1 MRSMALCVVLL
12 LAGVAHAQEEKIFK
26 KLTPEETDELLKKFD
41 IDFKKVDSKT
51 PGTYFYDFK
60 RKNFEVRFYH
70 FEGKDVMLDA
80 VFPKASIERVNEW
93 NIRAKFSR
101 ACLQRNPKG
110 EYVTLESNLDL
121 VGGVT
126 EGAFKQFFLS
136 FDEEL
141 KTFAVFLG
149 ESKADEVVF
158 RPVTP
163 EKLEAILK
171 GMGIVAKKG
180 MIKDGSGEAYEF
192 EVEGLKMRLVNFGG
206 KDLMIDAHFP
216 KIALE
221 DVNRYNLEK
230 KFIRAVAYDV
240 AGKQSTA
247 LECNLDCE
255 AGTAAVI
262 LRTFVVGFVD
272 DAKTFAKYVESK
284 Q

>member
-1 MRSMALCVVLL
+1 MRWMAPCLL
-12 LAGVAHAQEEKIFK
+12 LFLVGVAHAQEEKIYK
-26 KLTPEETDELLKKFD
+26 KLTSDETEGLLKKFA
-41 IDFKKVDSKT
+41 IDFKKADSNT

-60 RKNFEVRFYH
+60 RQKFEVRLYH
-70 FEGKDVMLDA
+70 FEGKDLMLDS
-80 VFPKASIERVNEW
+80 VFQKMPIERVNEW

-101 ACLQRNPKG
+101 ACLQKNPKG
-110 EYVTLESNLDL
+110 DYVTLESNFDL

-126 EGAFKQFFLS
+126 EGAIKQFILS

-141 KTFAVFLG
+141 KTFAAFFG
-149 ESKADEVVF
+149 ESAADEVVF

-171 GMGIVAKKG
+171 SMGIAGKKG
-180 MIKDGSGEAYEF
+180 TLKDDSGEAYEF
-192 EVEGLKMRLVNFGG
+192 EIDGLKMHLVNYGG

-240 AGKQSTA
+240 GGKQYTA

-255 AGTAAVI
+255 AGTAVVI
-262 LRTFVVGFVD
+262 LRTFLVGFVD
-272 DAKTFAKYVESK
+272 DARTFAKYVESK